1 VEESDQECTRPG
13 IRSRLI
19 LLLAACLVG
28 VLTAE
33 AAVRGFRLAPKINR
47 INPGMQK
54 TVYRLSDN
62 PVLGYVFKENYRDQD
77 QPDLTSSYPYINA
90 HGLRDRERTVEK
102 APGTKRIIL
111 LGDSIVAG
119 AEGIRDH
126 ALTISGQLED
136 KYTESSIE
144 VLNFG
149 INGYCTRAEV
159 ELLKQKG
166 LQFKPDLVILV
177 FVGSN
182 DFDDINADLGKVD
195 LRQPWLVEKLFV
207 YSHLFRRLAL
217 SYNLFNLR
225 TAYGV
230 NDIAGEWL
238 GFLPS
243 HAEDVKQVMEG
254 GEPGKETLRA
264 HLEGIGDNNV
274 RVGFQMLKELA
285 EQHDFRVVVGIWPD
299 FFEEGIVDIETAY
312 DGPRYPVEP
321 DQELVVERLAAMHG
335 FGTFRLVYFF
345 RADFAQRMKQPR
357 RSPINPMQV
366 YSVDGMHAN
375 ETGADVAARAIGR
388 ILKDHPEL
396 VGGRL
401 TDSDKETGK

>member
-1 VEESDQECTRPG
+1 MSRTNPPVLA
-13 IRSRLI
+13 RLI
-19 LLLAACLVG
+19 LLLAACLAGILV
-28 VLTAE
+28 AE
-33 AAVRGFRLAPKINR
+33 AAVRRFKLAPGINR
-47 INPGMQK
+47 INPGMKK

-62 PVLGYVFKENYRDQD
+62 PVLGYVFKENYRDLD

-90 HGLRDRERTVEK
+90 HGLRDRERKVEK

-111 LGDSIVAG
+111 LGDSVVAG

-126 ALTISGQLED
+126 ALTISRQLED
-136 KYTESSIE
+136 KYTDPSIE

-166 LQFKPDLVILV
+166 LPFKPDLVILV

-207 YSHLFRRLAL
+207 HSHLFRRLAM

-225 TAYGV
+225 TTYGV

-238 GFLPS
+238 GFLPA
-243 HAEDVKQVMEG
+243 HAEEVKQVKEG
-254 GEPGKETLRA
+254 GEPGKQTLKA
-264 HLEGIGDNNV
+264 HLEGIGDDNV
-274 RVGFQMLKELA
+274 QVGFQMLKELA

-299 FFEEGIVDIETAY
+299 FFEEGIIDIETGYA
-312 DGPRYPVEP
+312 GPRYPVTP

-335 FGTFRLVYFF
+335 FGTFRFVHFF
-345 RADFAQRMKQPR
+345 RADFAQRLKQPR
-357 RSPINPMQV
+357 QSPINPMQV

-375 ETGADVAARAIGR
+375 ETGADVAAKAIGQ

-396 VGGRL
+396 VGGHP